1 MQKLNRSL
9 LFTESNTVYS
19 SGEDTPIDLKLDML
33 LPEGTAELFRVRP
46 TEKGLLL
53 RREFF
58 AGILADRE
66 NAAARFKKRLAML
79 DRAEEAY
86 KALEGA
92 VCDNAR
98 YCIFFEYAKRMV
110 EIYRVF
116 AEDFG
121 YGELYSGFSS
131 YFADAVRNEDFA
143 ELCGK
148 LESVAQA
155 DNRIGALNLNAD
167 GEKIKV
173 SREIPVSMRER
184 IARCLEAY
192 GISAPDSERKRML
205 IQKSIIDASATL
217 YPAEFAEFAEFY
229 RVYGDFFD
237 RSVFDTAPE
246 FRLAIGI
253 IDLVGRAEAAGLPYC
268 FPSVSE
274 AKKIKLYDVY
284 DIALLLK
291 GDVTIVPNDGV
302 FTSDEPFFYLT
313 GANGG
318 GKTTYLR
325 AMGNAVLMFLFGA
338 PVFCRGGECCLLD
351 GVHTHFP
358 KDERFEGS
366 GRFADEQKRVETILS
381 ACENAEGRG
390 NSLILLNETYSTTNE
405 EKATVCTS
413 ELARRLHGSGNF
425 GLYITHQHGVDEAVV
440 PFLGV
445 LVDEQDRNRRTYRIE
460 RRRLKNRS
468 FAADILAKYG
478 ITAEGLGTLLRGN
491 G

>member
-9 LFTESNTVYS
+9 LFTELNTVYS
-19 SGEDTPIDLKLDML
+19 SGEDTPLDLKLDML
-33 LPEGTAELFRVRP
+33 LPESTEALFRVKP

-58 AGILADRE
+58 TAILSDRE
-66 NAAARFKKRLAML
+66 NTVAHFEKCLSLLA
-79 DRAEEAY
+79 DASEAY
-86 KALEGA
+86 YALESA
-92 VCDNAR
+92 VCDNAKH
-98 YCIFFEYAKRMV
+98 CIFYEYARKMT
-110 EIYRVF
+110 EIYCVF
-116 AEDFG
+116 AHDRKL
-121 YGELYSGFSS
+121 GELYGGFSS
-131 YFADAVRNEDFA
+131 YFADAVASAEFA
-143 ELCGK
+143 ELCAK
-148 LESVAQA
+148 LETVYKAKE
-155 DNRIGALNLNAD
+155 RIGALDLNAE
-167 GEKIKV
+167 GEKIKI
-173 SREIPVSMRER
+173 SRDTPVSMREKLSL
-184 IARCLEAY
+184 CLDAY
-192 GISAPDSERKRML
+192 GISLPEADRKRVL
-205 IQKSIIDASATL
+205 IQKGIVDAAAAL

-237 RSVFDTAPE
+237 RSVFGIATE

-253 IDLVGRAEAAGLPYC
+253 IRLVERAERAGVPHC
-268 FPSVSE
+268 FPTLSQ
-274 AKKIKLYDVY
+274 ARKIKLYDVY

-291 GDVTIVPNDGV
+291 EDVHIVPNDGV

-338 PVFCRGGECCLLD
+338 PVFCRSGECCLLD

-366 GRFADEQKRVETILS
+366 GRFADEQKRVDMILS
-381 ACENAEGRG
+381 ACENAEGHG

-413 ELARRLHGSGNF
+413 ELARRLHSSGNF

-478 ITAEGLGTLLRGN
+478 ITAEELSELLRRGE
-491 G
+491 

>member
-9 LFTESNTVYS
+9 LFTELNTVYS
-19 SGEDTPIDLKLDML
+19 SGEDTPLDLKLDML
-33 LPEGTAELFRVRP
+33 LPEGTEALFRAKP
-46 TEKGLLL
+46 TANGLLL

-58 AGILADRE
+58 SAILSDRQNALQRFE
-66 NAAARFKKRLAML
+66 NARGLL
-79 DRAEEAY
+79 YDAEEAY
-86 KALEGA
+86 KALDGA
-92 VCDNAR
+92 VCDNAK
-98 YCIFFEYAKRMV
+98 YYVFCEYARRMT
-110 EIYRVF
+110 EIYRVL
-116 AEDFG
+116 AEDLG
-121 YGELYSGFSS
+121 YGELYGGFSS
-131 YFADAVRNEDFA
+131 YFADAVRSTDFSQ
-143 ELCGK
+143 LCGK
-148 LESVAQA
+148 LEGISEAKA
-155 DNRIGALNLNAD
+155 RIGALDLNAE
-167 GEKIKV
+167 GEKIKI
-173 SREIPVSMRER
+173 SRETPESMREKL
-184 IARCLEAY
+184 ALCLDAY
-192 GISAPDSERKRML
+192 GISHPVSDRKHAL
-205 IQKSIIDASATL
+205 IQKGIIDAAAAL
-217 YPAEFAEFAEFY
+217 YPNEFAEFAEFY

-237 RSVFDTAPE
+237 RSVFEVAVE

-253 IDLVGRAEAAGLPYC
+253 IRLVERADNAGVPHC
-268 FPSVSE
+268 FPALSE

-291 GDVTIVPNDGV
+291 EGVNIVPNDGV

-338 PVFCRGGECCLLD
+338 PVFCRSGECCLLD

-366 GRFADEQKRVETILS
+366 GRFADEQKRVDEILS
-381 ACENAEGRG
+381 ACENAEGHG

-413 ELARRLHGSGNF
+413 ELARRLHASGNF
-425 GLYITHQHGVDEAVV
+425 GLYITHQHGVDEAIV

-478 ITAEGLGTLLRGN
+478 ITAEELSSLLRG
-491 G
+491 

>member
-1 MQKLNRSL
+1 MQKLTRGL
-9 LFTESNTVYS
+9 LFTELNVPYS
-19 SGEDTPIDLKLDML
+19 TGEDTTVDLKLDML
-33 LPEGTAELFRVRP
+33 LPEGTAELFRARP
-46 TEKGLLL
+46 TEKGIAL

-58 AGILADRE
+58 SSILADRE
-66 NAAARFKKRLAML
+66 NAVARFEKRLAML

-92 VCDNAR
+92 VCDNAKH
-98 YCIFFEYAKRMV
+98 CIFFEYAKRMV
-110 EIYRVF
+110 EIYCVF
-116 AEDFG
+116 ADDFG

-131 YFADAVRNEDFA
+131 YFSDAVNTEEFT
-143 ELCGK
+143 ELCAK
-148 LESVAQA
+148 LESVAKA
-155 DNRIGALNLNAD
+155 NDRIGVLDLNAD
-167 GEKIKV
+167 GDKIKV
-173 SREIPVSMRER
+173 SREAPASMRER
-184 IARCLEAY
+184 VALCLDAY
-192 GISAPDSERKRML
+192 GIPEPQSQRKRML
-205 IQKSIIDASATL
+205 IQKSIANAAAAL

-229 RVYGDFFD
+229 RVYGDAFD
-237 RSVFDTAPE
+237 RSIFNTAAE

-253 IDLVGRAEAAGLPYC
+253 IELVERAERAGVPYC
-268 FPSVSE
+268 FPTLSE
-274 AKKIKLYDVY
+274 ARKIKLYDVY

-325 AMGNAVLMFLFGA
+325 ALGNAVLMFLFGA
-338 PVFCRGGECCLLD
+338 PVFCKSGECCLLD
-351 GVHTHFP
+351 GVYTHFP

-366 GRFADEQKRVETILS
+366 GRFADEQKRVDEILA
-381 ACENAEGRG
+381 ACGNAEGRG

-413 ELARRLHGSGNF
+413 ELARGLHASGNF
-425 GLYITHQHGVDEAVV
+425 GLYITHQHGVDEAIV

-478 ITAEGLGTLLRGN
+478 ITAEELGELLRK
-491 G
+491 

>member
-19 SGEDTPIDLKLDML
+19 SGEDTPCDLKLDML
-33 LPEGTAELFRVRP
+33 LPEGTVELFRARP
-46 TEKGLLL
+46 TERGLSL

-58 AGILADRE
+58 SRILSDRE
-66 NAAARFKKRLAML
+66 NAVARFEKTLSL
-79 DRAEEAY
+79 LSDAEEAY

-92 VCDNAR
+92 VCDNAK
-98 YCIFFEYAKRMV
+98 YYIFSEYARRMS
-110 EIYRVF
+110 EIYRVL
-116 AEDFG
+116 AENLD
-121 YGELYSGFSS
+121 YGELYGGFSS
-131 YFADAVRNEDFA
+131 YFAEAVGSDEFA
-143 ELCGK
+143 ALDSSLAEIGAAM
-148 LESVAQA
+148 ES
-155 DNRIGALNLNAD
+155 IGALDLNAD
-167 GEKIKV
+167 GDKIKV
-173 SREIPVSMRER
+173 SRDAPVSMRDK
-184 IARCLEAY
+184 IAACLDAY
-192 GISAPDSERKRML
+192 GISAPESRCKRML
-205 IQKSIIDASATL
+205 IQKSIVDATATL
-217 YPAEFAEFAEFY
+217 YPAEFGRFAEFY

-253 IDLVGRAEAAGLPYC
+253 IGLVERAEKSGIPYC
-268 FPSVSE
+268 FPAVSE

-291 GDVTIVPNDGV
+291 EGVNIVPNDGV

-338 PVFCRGGECCLLD
+338 PVFCKSGECCLLD
-351 GVHTHFP
+351 GVYTHFP

-366 GRFADEQKRVETILS
+366 GRFADEQKRVENILS
-381 ACENAEGRG
+381 ACGNPEGRG

>member
-9 LFTESNTVYS
+9 LFTELNTELS
-19 SGEDTPIDLKLDML
+19 SGEDTPLDLKLDML
-33 LPEGTAELFRVRP
+33 LPEGTESLFRVKP

-58 AGILADRE
+58 SKILSDRQSAIQRFE
-66 NAAARFKKRLAML
+66 NALTL
-79 DRAEEAY
+79 LYGAEAAY
-86 KALEGA
+86 KALESA
-92 VCDNAR
+92 VCDNAKC
-98 YCIFFEYAKRMV
+98 YVFCEYALRMT
-110 EIYRVF
+110 EIYRVL
-116 AEDFG
+116 AEDHG
-121 YGELYSGFSS
+121 YGELYGGFSS
-131 YFADAVRNEDFA
+131 YFADAVASEEFA
-143 ELCGK
+143 ELCAK
-148 LESVAQA
+148 LETVYKAKE
-155 DNRIGALNLNAD
+155 RIGALDLNAE
-167 GEKIKV
+167 GEKIKI
-173 SREIPVSMRER
+173 SRETPVSMREKV
-184 IARCLEAY
+184 ALCLDAY
-192 GISAPDSERKRML
+192 GISLPATDRKRAL
-205 IQKSIIDASATL
+205 IQKGIVDAAATL

-237 RSVFDTAPE
+237 RTVFGIVTE

-253 IDLVGRAEAAGLPYC
+253 IRLVERADKAGVPHC
-268 FPSVSE
+268 FPALSE

-291 GDVTIVPNDGV
+291 DGVSIVPNDGV

-338 PVFCRGGECCLLD
+338 PVFCRSGECCLLD

-366 GRFADEQKRVETILS
+366 GRFADEQKRVDGILS
-381 ACENAEGRG
+381 ACENAEGHG

-413 ELARRLHGSGNF
+413 ELARRLHASGNF

-478 ITAEGLGTLLRGN
+478 ITAEELSELLRRGE
-491 G
+491 

>member
-9 LFTESNTVYS
+9 LFTELNIAYS
-19 SGEDTPIDLKLDML
+19 SGEDTPSDLKLDML
-33 LPEGTAELFRVRP
+33 LPEGTELLFRAKP
-46 TEKGLLL
+46 TEKSLLL

-58 AGILADRE
+58 SRILSDRQNALQRFE
-66 NAAARFKKRLAML
+66 NALTL
-79 DRAEEAY
+79 LYNAEESY

-92 VCDNAR
+92 VCDNAK
-98 YCIFFEYAKRMV
+98 YYIFSEYALRMT
-110 EIYRVF
+110 EIYRVL
-116 AEDFG
+116 AENFD
-121 YGELYSGFSS
+121 YGELYGGFST
-131 YFADAVRNEDFA
+131 YFADAVASA
-143 ELCGK
+143 EFSEICGK
-148 LESVAQA
+148 LAGIAEAKV
-155 DNRIGALNLNAD
+155 RIGALDLNAE
-167 GEKIKV
+167 GEKIKI
-173 SREIPVSMRER
+173 SRDTPSSMREKL
-184 IARCLEAY
+184 ALCLDSY
-192 GISAPDSERKRML
+192 GISHPTTDRKRPL
-205 IQKSIIDASATL
+205 IQKGIVDAAAAL
-217 YPAEFAEFAEFY
+217 YPNEFAEFAEFY

-237 RSVFDTAPE
+237 RTVFGIVTE

-253 IDLVGRAEAAGLPYC
+253 IRLVERAEAAGVPHC
-268 FPSVSE
+268 FPALSE

-291 GDVTIVPNDGV
+291 EGVNIVPNDGV

-325 AMGNAVLMFLFGA
+325 AMGNAVIMFLFGA
-338 PVFCRGGECCLLD
+338 PVFCRSGECCLLD

-358 KDERFEGS
+358 RDERFEGS
-366 GRFADEQKRVETILS
+366 GRFADEQRRVDGILS
-381 ACENAEGRG
+381 ACENAEGHG

-413 ELARRLHGSGNF
+413 ELARRLHASGNF
-425 GLYITHQHGVDEAVV
+425 GLYITHQHGVDEATV

-478 ITAEGLGTLLRGN
+478 ITAEELSCLLRKG
-491 G
+491 